1 MANHKSAIKRHK
13 QSEKRRARNVMAKT
27 VIKSAIKKVR
37 ESVTAG
43 NAKEAQA
50 SLKTAVKLLDSASSK
65 SVLHKNNSA
74 RKISRL
80 TKAVNSVTQK

>member
-27 VIKSAIKKVR
+27 AIRSAIKKVR

-43 NAKEAQA
+43 NAKEAQT